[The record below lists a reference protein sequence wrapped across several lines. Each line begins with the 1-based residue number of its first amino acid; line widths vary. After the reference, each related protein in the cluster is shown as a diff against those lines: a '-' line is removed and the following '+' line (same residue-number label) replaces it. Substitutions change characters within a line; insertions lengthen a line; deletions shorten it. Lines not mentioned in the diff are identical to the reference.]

1 MSMIQNQIRNIV
13 LRKGLKDLQGDE
25 RRKELDQSLSESTMG
40 AQLGVSTASTIR
52 GTTSFFDQELKNT
65 GRAAYDFFGR
75 GVKGKIARTAARYG
89 ATAMLISQAA
99 ELPANLLLGHHIGRE
114 TTKPHAGTGPVTV
127 ALTSAILPLGVISLG
142 ASAFHPS
149 LGKPVT
155 KINESALSMLRGWV
169 RSAGRAMPEPQNEPS
184 SGGHDRDYPDWRY
197 KPPHRGP
204 MRWLQQGARKLEAH
218 IDKTYT
224 EPEDAQILK
233 GMLLSGRHYLNKEL
247 LDEFDKTGQ
256 SHVLAFSGLHAS
268 ILGMYF
274 LGAYKALTAGAGLV
288 GRAGGAAIQRI
299 RNKTLP
305 VSDMDLERQRN
316 DAKQLGLLLRRAGSN
331 QNVQLPFRS
340 PRTMAEYVQNQRY
353 LHSVDPDI
361 SPEARNQNQMK
372 RIMETVTRRF
382 AGSQPAT
389 AQSVQ
394 PTRFRQPR
402 QNLSPVLAPWDNVF
416 TTAVWQDEPDLQGH
430 LLALKYDKMRDRV
443 QPLIKHML
451 SNLPEGFDASQ
462 YDVIVPVP
470 LHRQARKKRG
480 GYNQTELLAK
490 GLSKELGVPVDR
502 SFLKRSAPTE
512 QQSKQTR
519 AQRRAGI
526 QESVRV
532 DNAARLYG
540 KRVLLLDDLITTG
553 TTAEIMTR
561 KLRQAG
567 AGGVDVMALA
577 RSDRDFSMGSARRGM
592 TAMDAF
598 LGISLLSGRNEP
610 RYALPRRQ
618 QGGQVGRQRQIAAEQ
633 RRILANQQEYEKDL
647 RNAYRQLVNRYGQ
660 ERGSEMYRQQSRIMR
675 TSRPNLPQ
683 LQERADR
690 AMDTIAE
697 AQSYYNAAQA
707 QNVSVHLGYGGSEPQ
722 WVGSGTYTAPGQV
735 LTAEHAVRGV
745 SGARM
750 PRPTSGYVRNLD
762 TGLVEFPITQV
773 LLEDAESDVALLE
786 TVAHRAQQAAR
797 PGTFSGM
804 RVDPSL
810 RIVGADL
817 HEPGSELFD
826 PSVGYRREQ
835 PARYMAGMG
844 RGRHTLAGYG
854 QQGMSGGAM
863 YDSLDRMVGMSTHAR
878 QGRTVSGPGIEEIQ
892 RVLAG
897 RRNQDAYGL
906 QLTSGQNEPMY
917 PYSDIAPEGRRQ
929 RLMDYADTRQA
940 REIEGFQSWV
950 NDISQKLANRGA
962 REIGPY
968 PSDIRQYIFAMQK
981 RLGPDLDKRRTLI
994 DTRADRLRELA
1005 ETATGVISPEAA
1017 DYYSQAQAQNVSI
1030 NLGMG
1035 QQPAAWRGSGTFIA
1049 PGKVLTARHVAA
1061 ELERGQ
1067 PSAYREPP
1075 IRRLPRAGVVRN
1087 LDEGRVEFPIQS
1099 ILHLDDK
1106 LDMALLQVPE
1116 HGSQRP
1122 AVFGPQPTVGQRF
1135 TATGADLYT
1144 PDERLYD
1151 PSESFKRVEEAVI
1164 QRVGGYTRGGGGV
1177 GARGYIQG
1185 GMSGGGWFDE
1195 QGRLI
1200 GLNSI
1205 SIGRSQ
1211 RGFGDDFLMGEPHQ
1225 FAGPDIDAVYESLV
1239 RAEQQGFPDRHD
1251 LQLTSGRATDFF
1263 GGREPFQTMEFAR
1276 TLDPTAVREARG
1288 ATGALS
1294 WLTSQMIDLDARNI
1308 DQLVALERE
1317 LDPILRREIEGI
1329 YDSTDAEKQGW
1340 IRRYD
1345 ELAQSDYQDRV
1356 VGLQEQVLKE
1366 VDGAIFKIAMHG
1378 RGSGAASIGTGF
1390 SPAPGQLL
1398 TNLHVIQPPRGEEY
1412 LFGEATRLGSGPREH
1427 FDFTTFLGADAARDT
1442 ALLRI
1447 PEGFEHTSI
1456 PFAADDFAYGP
1467 GTQVMAAGMPGS
1479 VEGMVAGIIQ
1489 RVTPGF
1495 TYQFGEEE
1503 RFRAPRLHTDLFA
1516 RGGLSGSPILARTE
1530 EGLRAIAQHHSSYR
1544 EQQADFLM
1552 KHGVS
1557 TPATALEPWI
1567 EQTMA
1572 NLSDMPEFLSSL
1584 RLTSGRDVEPIVL
1597 PSGMVAAEHV
1607 TENIEVLRRAGAVTP
1622 AAQTGQTQL
1631 SVTGLHRFARDPE
1644 SAFFSAYPSYRHRF
1658 PTGFAFDPEMLV
1670 GEFGG
1675 AVRER
1680 PFQADMYI
1688 ERAVRD
1694 ITSEFEGGYRTTGVP
1709 DIMAGGPV
1717 GRIVALENLMGPGG
1731 EILDTPARELL
1742 EMARADYDAMRAAEE
1757 MTGQQA
1763 MEYLQEF
1770 SERARRGAVARPYP
1784 EIVVDRPVPLSRAYG
1799 EFTDPGF
1806 RLTSGRADWD
1816 RHPNVFYSPLTER
1829 QIMGEPVRDTDPG
1842 NYQYVLEKI
1851 MGARTREEV
1860 ERILEPIHRTYDPK
1874 RGVQFAAGQ
1883 LGVNRA
1889 SQLLGSPQFRG
1900 RGTVFHGEHVS
1911 DTLSRQGSLVLPQE
1925 ILATGGP
1932 RALGLEGLEPE
1943 IWQPRRGFAG
1953 AASLLPLPR

>member
-1 MSMIQNQIRNIV
+1 
-13 LRKGLKDLQGDE
+13 
-25 RRKELDQSLSESTMG
+25 
-40 AQLGVSTASTIR
+40 
-52 GTTSFFDQELKNT
+52 
-65 GRAAYDFFGR
+65 
-75 GVKGKIARTAARYG
+75 
-89 ATAMLISQAA
+89 
-99 ELPANLLLGHHIGRE
+99 
-114 TTKPHAGTGPVTV
+114 
-127 ALTSAILPLGVISLG
+127 
-142 ASAFHPS
+142 
-149 LGKPVT
+149 
-155 KINESALSMLRGWV
+155 
-169 RSAGRAMPEPQNEPS
+169 
-184 SGGHDRDYPDWRY
+184 
-197 KPPHRGP
+197 
-204 MRWLQQGARKLEAH
+204 
-218 IDKTYT
+218 
-224 EPEDAQILK
+224 
-233 GMLLSGRHYLNKEL
+233 MLLSGRHYLKKEL

-316 DAKQLGLLLRRAGSN
+316 DAKQLGMLLRRAGSN

-361 SPEARNQNQMK
+361 SPESRNQNQMK

-502 SFLKRSAPTE
+502 SFLRRSAPTE
-512 QQSKQTR
+512 QQPKQTR

-633 RRILANQQEYEKDL
+633 RRVLANQQEYEKDL

-735 LTAEHAVRGV
+735 VTAEHAVRGV
-745 SGARM
+745 AGGRL
-750 PRPTSGYVRNLD
+750 PRPSHGYVRNLD

-863 YDSLDRMVGMSTHAR
+863 YDSLGRMVGMSTHAR

-897 RRNQDAYGL
+897 RRDQDAYGL

-981 RLGPDLDKRRTLI
+981 RLGPDLDKRRNLI

-1035 QQPAAWRGSGTFIA
+1035 QQPAAWRG
-1049 PGKVLTARHVAA
+1049 
-1061 ELERGQ
+1061 
-1067 PSAYREPP
+1067 
-1075 IRRLPRAGVVRN
+1075 
-1087 LDEGRVEFPIQS
+1087 VE
-1099 ILHLDDK
+1099 HL
-1106 LDMALLQVPE
+1106 LL
-1116 HGSQRP
+1116 
-1122 AVFGPQPTVGQRF
+1122 
-1135 TATGADLYT
+1135 
-1144 PDERLYD
+1144 
-1151 PSESFKRVEEAVI
+1151 
-1164 QRVGGYTRGGGGV
+1164 
-1177 GARGYIQG
+1177 
-1185 GMSGGGWFDE
+1185 
-1195 QGRLI
+1195 
-1200 GLNSI
+1200 
-1205 SIGRSQ
+1205 
-1211 RGFGDDFLMGEPHQ
+1211 
-1225 FAGPDIDAVYESLV
+1225 
-1239 RAEQQGFPDRHD
+1239 
-1251 LQLTSGRATDFF
+1251 
-1263 GGREPFQTMEFAR
+1263 
-1276 TLDPTAVREARG
+1276 
-1288 ATGALS
+1288 
-1294 WLTSQMIDLDARNI
+1294 
-1308 DQLVALERE
+1308 
-1317 LDPILRREIEGI
+1317 
-1329 YDSTDAEKQGW
+1329 
-1340 IRRYD
+1340 
-1345 ELAQSDYQDRV
+1345 
-1356 VGLQEQVLKE
+1356 
-1366 VDGAIFKIAMHG
+1366 
-1378 RGSGAASIGTGF
+1378 
-1390 SPAPGQLL
+1390 
-1398 TNLHVIQPPRGEEY
+1398 
-1412 LFGEATRLGSGPREH
+1412 
-1427 FDFTTFLGADAARDT
+1427 
-1442 ALLRI
+1442 
-1447 PEGFEHTSI
+1447 
-1456 PFAADDFAYGP
+1456 
-1467 GTQVMAAGMPGS
+1467 
-1479 VEGMVAGIIQ
+1479 
-1489 RVTPGF
+1489 
-1495 TYQFGEEE
+1495 
-1503 RFRAPRLHTDLFA
+1503 
-1516 RGGLSGSPILARTE
+1516 
-1530 EGLRAIAQHHSSYR
+1530 
-1544 EQQADFLM
+1544 
-1552 KHGVS
+1552 
-1557 TPATALEPWI
+1557 
-1567 EQTMA
+1567 
-1572 NLSDMPEFLSSL
+1572 
-1584 RLTSGRDVEPIVL
+1584 
-1597 PSGMVAAEHV
+1597 
-1607 TENIEVLRRAGAVTP
+1607 
-1622 AAQTGQTQL
+1622 
-1631 SVTGLHRFARDPE
+1631 
-1644 SAFFSAYPSYRHRF
+1644 
-1658 PTGFAFDPEMLV
+1658 
-1670 GEFGG
+1670 
-1675 AVRER
+1675 
-1680 PFQADMYI
+1680 
-1688 ERAVRD
+1688 
-1694 ITSEFEGGYRTTGVP
+1694 
-1709 DIMAGGPV
+1709 
-1717 GRIVALENLMGPGG
+1717 
-1731 EILDTPARELL
+1731 
-1742 EMARADYDAMRAAEE
+1742 
-1757 MTGQQA
+1757 
-1763 MEYLQEF
+1763 
-1770 SERARRGAVARPYP
+1770 
-1784 EIVVDRPVPLSRAYG
+1784 
-1799 EFTDPGF
+1799 
-1806 RLTSGRADWD
+1806 
-1816 RHPNVFYSPLTER
+1816 
-1829 QIMGEPVRDTDPG
+1829 PVR
-1842 NYQYVLEKI
+1842 Y
-1851 MGARTREEV
+1851 
-1860 ERILEPIHRTYDPK
+1860 
-1874 RGVQFAAGQ
+1874 
-1883 LGVNRA
+1883 
-1889 SQLLGSPQFRG
+1889 
-1900 RGTVFHGEHVS
+1900 
-1911 DTLSRQGSLVLPQE
+1911 
-1925 ILATGGP
+1925 
-1932 RALGLEGLEPE
+1932 
-1943 IWQPRRGFAG
+1943 
-1953 AASLLPLPR
+1953 